1 MHHKGAA
8 MVLKRTHKKTT
19 NELFLAI
26 KKALERKSYIFTS
39 HAFERLIDRNINE
52 LTVIRILKSQF
63 KYHEVRKDSYAQS
76 FRSWNYSIVGI
87 SPDDEDIRIIVSFEE
102 ETMLVITVI
111 NLGA

>member
-1 MHHKGAA
+1 MPHKGAA

-26 KKALERKSYIFTS
+26 NNAMERKRYFFTS
-39 HAFERLIDRNINE
+39 HAFERLRDRNISE
-52 LTVIRILKSQF
+52 LTVIKILKSKF
-63 KYHEVRKDSYAQS
+63 KYHEVRKDSYIQS

-87 SPDDEDIRIIVSFEE
+87 SPDNEDIRIVISFEE
-102 ETMLVITVI
+102 DTMLVITVI